1 MPSFKLQRGSEK
13 QFLTDEQKGVILDIG
28 EIVFVVDTNEIV
40 IGDGFTPFSSLKRFL
55 NQSQVATTL
64 ANGFMSSSD
73 KSTLDTNTTNLNN
86 HIGDTTKHDVWQSGN
101 LASRPT
107 DPIVGQR
114 YFDTTLGKP
123 IWYNGTNWVDATG
136 TIV

>member
-1 MPSFKLQRGSEK
+1 M
-13 QFLTDEQKGVILDIG
+13 DEQKGVILDIG

-55 NQSQVATTL
+55 NQSQVATTTT
-64 ANGFMSSSD
+64 NGFMSSSD
-73 KSTLDTNTTNLNN
+73 KSTLVNNTGQISVIFSILTAHMADT
-86 HIGDTTKHDVWQSGN
+86 IRHDVWQSGDS
-101 LASRPT
+101 ASRPT

-114 YFDTTLGKP
+114 YFDKTLGKP